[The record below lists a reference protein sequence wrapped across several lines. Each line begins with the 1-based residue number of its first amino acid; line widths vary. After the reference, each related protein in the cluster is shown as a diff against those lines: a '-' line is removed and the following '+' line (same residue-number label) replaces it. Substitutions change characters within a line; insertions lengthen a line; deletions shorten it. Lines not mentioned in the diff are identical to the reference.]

1 MQNRIFRSC
10 ACCLV
15 AFLFLAGHG
24 APEAGAREARIVVD
38 FIYSDARDFSEGLA
52 AVKSGD
58 LWGYID
64 HTGRAAI
71 PFTHRVPEV
80 GPFAGGF
87 AFAGNV
93 FIDVE
98 GNIAFEG
105 QSFDQAAPF
114 SEGLAAVQ
122 SYGQWGY
129 IDPTGKYVIPP
140 SYEGAGNFS
149 GGLAPVKRNGLWG
162 FIDTRGRLMIGP
174 RYLRAEAFSGNL
186 AAVEFEGRVG
196 YIDRSGRFVVQ
207 PRYDEGGAF
216 HGGLAPVRG
225 PETWRD
231 WGYIDARGRESIPR
245 LFNGAGAFTDGL
257 APVATDARWG
267 YIDVTGK
274 MAIDATYDGARPFSE
289 GLAAVER
296 ENKWGY
302 IRIR

>member
-1 MQNRIFRSC
+1 MQNRVMRSC
-10 ACCLV
+10 ACCLI
-15 AFLFLAGHG
+15 AFLLSAGHIL
-24 APEAGAREARIVVD
+24 EAGAREARIVVD

-64 HTGRAAI
+64 HTGRVAV
-71 PFTHRVPEV
+71 PFAYGVPEV
-80 GPFAGGF
+80 GPFSGGF
-87 AFAGNV
+87 AFVGDS

-98 GNIAFEG
+98 GNAAFEG
-105 QSFDQAAPF
+105 RKFDRASSF

-122 SYGQWGY
+122 SYGRWGY
-129 IDPTGKYVIPP
+129 IDPAGKYVIPP

-162 FIDTRGRLMIGP
+162 FIDTQGRLLIGP

-186 AAVEFEGRVG
+186 AAVEFRGRVG
-196 YIDRSGRFVVQ
+196 YIDRTGRFAVP
-207 PRYDEGGAF
+207 PRYDEGGTF

-225 PETWRD
+225 TETWRD
-231 WGYIDARGRESIPR
+231 WGYVDARGQEIIPR
-245 LFNGAGAFTDGL
+245 QFNGAGSFADGL

-267 YIDVTGK
+267 YIDVTGRLV
-274 MAIDATYDGARPFSE
+274 IDATYDDARPFSE
-289 GLAAVER
+289 GLAAAER

-302 IRIR
+302 IRVR